1 MRPPAPYFQAWR
13 IFPPVKPGYGPLR
26 QAFERFFSSDARGLK
41 NKSLCKRLAKPF
53 LSLHGRHQTKTAQTF
68 GALCQTFWRDTPER
82 ENGRRNETQ
91 KTARKG
97 GCAQVTPSRRRA
109 KKPAGDR
116 GQKKLHGGR
125 DWIRTSERQ
134 SRTDLQSAPFSH
146 LDTLPSCKLGIEH
159 TLRNFRHKLFFQ
171 FFWEYRPPQ
180 TAPKA
185 GRPQAQNPA
194 RKARRPLT
202 RRKTSRAS
210 SKHPRSPPG
219 LSGGRARA
227 PECRD
232 CPIFFPTTPP
242 SGAFRR
248 RNPRG
253 RRSFLC
259 GL

>member
-1 MRPPAPYFQAWR
+1 MQ
-13 IFPPVKPGYGPLR
+13 
-26 QAFERFFSSDARGLK
+26 
-41 NKSLCKRLAKPF
+41 SLF

-68 GALCQTFWRDTPER
+68 GALCQSFWRDTPER

-146 LDTLPSCKLGIEH
+146 LDTLPSCKLGTEH